1 MTAVHA
7 LYEQHIL
14 KTGRGDKDH
23 PRALTLKK
31 RVDPQGGAQHN
42 RGGVFD
48 LETGLANNADQG
60 FDGILG
66 GGKFADDEITGG
78 IVHSDQIGKSSTG
91 IDTASDPWANCK
103 PS

>member
-14 KTGRGDKDH
+14 KTGRGNKDH

-48 LETGLANNADQG
+48 LETGLAYASNPGNLRLQLADLASG
-60 FDGILG
+60 APSAAEGTTPM
-66 GGKFADDEITGG
+66 KK
-78 IVHSDQIGKSSTG
+78 VSSELELL
-91 IDTASDPWANCK
+91 IER
-103 PS
+103 